1 MGIVLWILLFPL
13 WLAVPFVGLTF
24 ALAAWAFPGTSG
36 GPRSRPAAQALGLLA
51 CGLMEWLA
59 TAWVVLSFPW
69 RGFRYAL
76 PATGAGR
83 RTALVVIPG
92 LCENALT
99 LSILARRLQRRTGA
113 PVLAITPRR
122 YFDSLENLAAACRQ
136 QIESFLTETGC
147 ARVDLVGHSMGGILA
162 RLLSQPAQ
170 LGERVRSVVTIAS
183 PHQGSALSAV
193 GIGRN
198 LRQMRRGSAFLE
210 SLNAQPPPDSV
221 RVTGICSIHDNL
233 VLPWNCALSPHGENL
248 LLRFRA
254 HLTLILSGEVAD
266 RVAERLAAPR
276 RATSAPPK
284 L

>member
-1 MGIVLWILLFPL
+1 MGIVLLILLSPL
-13 WLAVPFVGLTF
+13 WLALPFVGLTF
-24 ALAAWAFPGTSG
+24 ALAAWVFPGTSG
-36 GPRSRPAAQALGLLA
+36 GSRARPAAQALGLFA
-51 CGLMEWLA
+51 CVLMEWLA
-59 TAWVVLSFPW
+59 TAWVMVAFPW
-69 RGFRYAL
+69 RGFRYAI
-76 PATGAGR
+76 PAAGAGR

-99 LSILARRLQRRTGA
+99 LSILARRLSRRTGA
-113 PVLAITPRR
+113 PVLVITPRR

-136 QIESFLTETGC
+136 QIEAFLRETGC
-147 ARVDLVGHSMGGILA
+147 TRADLVGHSMGGILA

-170 LGERVRSVVTIAS
+170 LGERVRSIVTVAS
-183 PHQGSALSAV
+183 PHLGSALSAV

-210 SLNAQPPPDSV
+210 SLNAQPPPESV
-221 RVTGICSIHDNL
+221 RIAGICSIHDNL

-254 HLTLILSGEVAD
+254 HLTLILSAEVAD

-276 RATSAPPK
+276 RTLAPPK